1 MKITK
6 EKLKQIIKEELSTLE
21 EAAPR
26 HLPTANVVA
35 MLQNDA
41 YTDGKIMI
49 QDRNTREYYSPTEW
63 FTVDGNIVIEVE

>member
-1 MKITK
+1 VKITK
-6 EKLKQIIKEELSTLE
+6 TQLKQIIKEELSTLE

>member
-1 MKITK
+1 MKLSK
-6 EKLKQIIKEELSTLE
+6 SRLKQIIKEELSTLE

>member
-1 MKITK
+1 VKITK
-6 EKLKQIIKEELSTLE
+6 EKLKQIIKEEISTLE

>member
-6 EKLKQIIKEELSTLE
+6 TQLKQISKEELSTLE

>member
-1 MKITK
+1 VKITK

>member
-6 EKLKQIIKEELSTLE
+6 EQLKQLIKEEISTLQ

-35 MLQNDA
+35 MLQDDA
-41 YTDGKIMI
+41 SPSGKIMI
-49 QDRNTREYYSPTEW
+49 QDRNTREYYNPTEW
-63 FTVDGNIVIEVE
+63 FTADGNIVIEVE

>member
-6 EKLKQIIKEELSTLE
+6 TQLKQIIKEELSTLE

>member
-26 HLPTANVVA
+26 HMPITAMENA
-35 MLQNDA
+35 IIDSFS
-41 YTDGKIMI
+41 DGKIMI
-49 QDRNTREYYSPTEW
+49 MDRNNREYYSYVES
-63 FTVDGNIVIEVE
+63 FVLDGNIVIEVE

>member
-6 EKLKQIIKEELSTLE
+6 EKLKQIIKEEISTLE